1 MAGAAGIEPANHGIK
16 TRCLTTWL
24 RPNKAI
30 REHIGTSGIDATAER
45 DLGRFSEIQS
55 FEWSGMAWSL
65 KSVSSEA
72 RDCANLAVDEQIS
85 KSSADYV
92 QLYQKFAG
100 MDKDNTP
107 RPGLIGNLCSVDK
120 TMPNKRWK

>member
-1 MAGAAGIEPANHGIK
+1 
-16 TRCLTTWL
+16 
-24 RPNKAI
+24 
-30 REHIGTSGIDATAER
+30 
-45 DLGRFSEIQS
+45 
-55 FEWSGMAWSL
+55 MAWSL